1 MPLTQSGIVE
11 LNVKF
16 KKWIDPGSMIHDNRE
31 WRMYVQSYVRTELRF
46 FARKWCLTFFRFNF
60 HFYSLRF
67 EIWKVTKFGPTSNSY
82 HQGYQKFKT
91 KFRANCVYC
100 NHHSMRY
107 KCHCVSCESLL
118 IGWCRG
124 FTVLLWCDLSTLQKK
139 FNKEHWERKIS
150 FKSAH
155 LLHISSTKSYR
166 TGR

>member
-1 MPLTQSGIVE
+1 MTTESDVCMYSRTFVQNCVFLHENDVWLFPVSIFIFIHFDLKSERWQS
-11 LNVKF
+11 L
-16 KKWIDPGSMIHDNRE
+16 
-31 WRMYVQSYVRTELRF
+31 VQLQTL
-46 FARKWCLTFFRFNF
+46 
-60 HFYSLRF
+60 
-67 EIWKVTKFGPTSNSY
+67 Y

-107 KCHCVSCESLL
+107 KCHCVSCESVL